1 MNLELDE
8 SQQIL
13 RETFTE
19 LLTRECPTSHVRAC
33 EATGFSPE
41 LWTRYVELGAPGMG
55 LPEAV
60 GGLGLG
66 LVDLG
71 LVAGCGG
78 RALAPLPFAE
88 VAAAGRL
95 LAALAP
101 EEELT
106 TRIAEGAAIVSLRPE
121 RRAAV
126 AGTGAGKHGLA
137 LVPFGAVA
145 QAVVAV
151 EGDALV
157 VYEAP
162 SASAFASASDSAVGA
177 AAGTAGTGPG
187 KPKGA
192 SGIEPIRDVGS
203 GAHAL
208 WPLAPSGPL
217 SRRIIA
223 QGPQV
228 RAAGRTALAE
238 WKLLTAFAQVGLAR
252 AALEIG
258 ARYAKERIQFGVA
271 IGSFQAIA
279 HPLADC
285 ATRVDGAELLC
296 LEAAWARRAEP
307 ERFEA
312 LASMAF
318 VWAGQTAQRT
328 AGVSLHTHGGY
339 GFSLEYDIQMFY
351 RRAFA
356 WALPA
361 GGTREERSR
370 IAALCFEPGAA
381 GDPAAI
387 ETGESGDGG
396 GLDFRLGAKAERVSE
411 EIGEFLRREFSAEDA
426 ARERREGGGHDW
438 PFYRKLAAYGWVS
451 AGWPKEIG
459 GGGRDPYEILALYW
473 SLSKAGFPWFGLMNN
488 GFIGHTLMALGTEEQ
503 KKTLVPRIAQGE
515 ILVALGYSE
524 PGSGSDVAAARTMA
538 RRDGDGWILEG
549 EKMWTTTAHE
559 AQYVFT
565 LTRTSQLDR
574 PHRGLTMF
582 LVPTDAPGV
591 EIRPVHTLGGERTN
605 SFSLRGV
612 RVPDSARVGEVDQGW
627 AVVRFALGLEQAM
640 GYADLQ
646 ERFLEESS
654 AWALAPGEDGG
665 RPFDDPRVQE
675 QLAQSSIHAEVARL
689 LRHRSTW
696 LSAEGK
702 PLGAKGAMTKSFSA
716 ATYLEDAQAWAELAG
731 PLAMLAHDE
740 PRRVAGG
747 LFEDVLRQT
756 PVNTIYGG
764 TVEILRSLVAEVEL
778 GLPKSR

>member
-8 SQQIL
+8 ARQIL
-13 RETFTE
+13 VQTFTD
-19 LLTRECPTSHVRAC
+19 LLARECPSTHVRAC
-33 EATGFSPE
+33 EATGFSAP
-41 LWTRYVELGAPGMG
+41 LWQRYVELGATGMG
-55 LPEAV
+55 LPESV
-60 GGLGLG
+60 GGLGQG
-66 LVDLG
+66 LLDLG
-71 LVAGCGG
+71 LVAECGG
-78 RALAPLPFAE
+78 RALAPVPFAE
-88 VAAAGRL
+88 VASAGRL
-95 LAALAP
+95 LAAVAPHDALVAALAAG
-101 EEELT
+101 ET
-106 TRIAEGAAIVSLRPE
+106 IVSLVPE
-121 RRAAV
+121 RPAAIR
-126 AGTGAGKHGLA
+126 GTSTGADGCV
-137 LVPFGAVA
+137 LVPGGAVA
-145 QAVVAV
+145 RAVVAL

-157 VYEAP
+157 VYAP
-162 SASAFASASDSAVGA
+162 GPSGA
-177 AAGTAGTGPG
+177 GDA
-187 KPKGA
+187 
-192 SGIEPIRDVGS
+192 IRPVREVGS

-208 WPLAPSGPL
+208 WALVPGGPL
-217 SRRIIA
+217 VRREVA
-223 QGPQV
+223 RGAAAR
-228 RAAGRTALAE
+228 RAHRMAVAE
-238 WKLLTAFAQVGLAR
+238 WKLLTACAWLGLAR
-252 AALEIG
+252 SALETG

-296 LEAAWARRAEP
+296 REAAWARSAAP
-307 ERFEA
+307 AARFEA

-339 GFSLEYDIQMFY
+339 GFSLEYDIQMHY
-351 RRAFA
+351 RRSFA
-356 WALPA
+356 WGLPA
-361 GGTREERSR
+361 GGTREERGR
-370 IAALCFEPGAA
+370 IAGLCFVPGVAVE
-381 GDPAAI
+381 D
-387 ETGESGDGG
+387 DGG
-396 GLDFRLGAKAERVSE
+396 IEAGEASGLDFRLGEKAERVE
-411 EIGEFLRREFSAEDA
+411 AEIAEFLRREFTAADAE
-426 ARERREGGGHDW
+426 RERREGGGHDW
-438 PFYRKLAAYGWVS
+438 PLYRKLAAYGWVS

-503 KKTLVPRIAQGE
+503 KKTLVPRIAKGE
-515 ILVALGYSE
+515 VLVALGYSE

-538 RRDGDGWILEG
+538 RRDGEGWILEG

-654 AWALAPGEDGG
+654 AWALAKGADGA

-675 QLAQSSIHAEVARL
+675 QLAQSAIHAEVARL

-731 PLAMLAHDE
+731 PLALLAHDE

-747 LFEDVLRQT
+747 LFEEVLRQT